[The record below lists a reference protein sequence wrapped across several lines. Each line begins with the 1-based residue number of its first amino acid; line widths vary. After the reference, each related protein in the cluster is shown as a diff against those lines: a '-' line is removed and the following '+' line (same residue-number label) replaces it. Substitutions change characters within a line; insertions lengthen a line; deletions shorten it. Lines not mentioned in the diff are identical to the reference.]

1 MPTKGTEFLRVPAV
15 SLRRRSIASYRARSI
30 PRLHFGQI
38 TDFLGNKSLYGQC
51 QLGLC
56 TLSASLNWTVANTGP
71 RSSSVGVRPMGMV
84 LAMYWIP
91 PNWTTLT
98 HSVPELGWYEEVL
111 WPPEYDPYLIGHNR
125 SLSVEVPP

>member
-1 MPTKGTEFLRVPAV
+1 MSRAAHEPLWSPAASARYALAPTSAFHAVSRASETAGSPRQTLPYMPTKGTEFLRVPAV

-56 TLSASLNWTVANTGP
+56 TLSASLNCTGTETGP
-71 RSSSVGVRPMGMV
+71 EAFFVG
-84 LAMYWIP
+84 L
-91 PNWTTLT
+91 
-98 HSVPELGWYEEVL
+98 
-111 WPPEYDPYLIGHNR
+111 
-125 SLSVEVPP
+125 